1 MRLNRLNANPEERRN
16 LFRVLP
22 LRGALQYFAL
32 SKRELLQFRIDISRL
47 FPCRGDVGYLDPL
60 PDSVSNRNRELVCAR
75 RVENLLGPAPRERKG
90 AGCDHS
96 LFRQEIFDLLLELTK
111 AAQPQIDLHPGG
123 TSV

>member
-47 FPCRGDVGYLDPL
+47 FPCRGNVGYLDPL
-60 PDSVSNRNRELVCAR
+60 PDSAPNRNRELVCAR
-75 RVENLLGPAPRERKG
+75 RVENLLGPASCEGKG
-90 AGCDHS
+90 TGGDHP
-96 LFRQEIFDLLLELTK
+96 LFGSQILDLLLELTK
-111 AAQPQIDLHPGG
+111 AARPQI
-123 TSV
+123 